1 MGYTVVAVG
10 GGIGALARYWL
21 STWILG
27 LTGAGFPWGTFAV
40 NVIGSFVIGLVMVL
54 SIDRNLISPE
64 ARLLLT
70 TGFCGGLTTFSTFSA
85 EVVALVQLNRFVS
98 AAGAVLV
105 HVSGSLVMTLLGMAS
120 WQWIGSR

>member
-40 NVIGSFVIGLVMVL
+40 NVIGSFIIGLVMVL
-54 SIDRNLISPE
+54 SLDRNMISPE
-64 ARLLLT
+64 MRLLLT
-70 TGFCGGLTTFSTFSA
+70 TGFCGGLTTFSTFSY
-85 EVVALVQLNRFVS
+85 ETLVLMRSEQWLN
-98 AAGAVLV
+98 AGLNTLANVL
-105 HVSGSLVMTLLGMAS
+105 LCFLATCLGMLAA
-120 WQWIGSR
+120 RAV